1 MFGPN
6 APRLEAAGLFVPVSL
21 KRSQAGQPILGLAL
35 RFIAETLEPFAL
47 APPATVTAYR
57 KAGPFRCGGA
67 LAWSSHARCE
77 LEDSQQ
83 REGIKTIKSES
94 GRQPTLA
101 LICNPQLLQ
110 KVAALPLTPRGNAA
124 LRFLLAKSK
133 LLRSLEG
140 DR

>member
-6 APRLEAAGLFVPVSL
+6 APRLQAAGLFVAVSL
-21 KRSQAGQPILGLAL
+21 KRPILGLAL
-35 RFIAETLEPFAL
+35 RLIGFAQTPEPFAL
-47 APPATVTAYR
+47 APPATVAAYLQGG
-57 KAGPFRCGGA
+57 AVVCGGA
-67 LAWSSHARCE
+67 LAWPSHARCE
-77 LEDSQQ
+77 LEDSHP
-83 REGIKTIKSES
+83 REGTKAVKSES

-101 LICNPQLLQ
+101 LICSPQLLQ

-133 LLRSLEG
+133 LPRSLEG